1 MVIQQL
7 DRLPIYHL
15 NKTFNLAFSDY
26 VLPMHVTVKQLAE
39 NIRRDGIDFRYSV
52 GAFNGDQLVGFIL
65 QSLEEW
71 NGVKTAYNG
80 GTGVIPAFRGNKITR
95 QLYDYII
102 PQVKAA
108 GAEQCLLEVI
118 ATNQVAIKTYK
129 AVGFEQKR
137 IFTCYKA
144 NLKDIPLLPGKRVPG
159 IEIKEIS
166 LPDWNLVKTFWD
178 YVPSWQYGIPSIRRL
193 SGKISVLGAFDQDQL
208 VGYAAIIRNANRV
221 AQFAVAESH
230 RGQGIG
236 HGLFYHLAQRASGP
250 LVVINVEDS
259 CGATNKFLRALG
271 FTCFIKQLEMHK
283 PLK

>member
-1 MVIQQL
+1 MVIQKL
-7 DRLPIYHL
+7 DRLSINHL
-15 NKTFNLAFSDY
+15 NKTFNQAFSDY
-26 VLPMHVTVKQLAE
+26 VLPMHLTIKQLAE

-80 GTGVIPAFRGNKITR
+80 GTGVIPEFRGNKITR

-102 PQVKAA
+102 PQLKAA

-118 ATNQVAIKTYK
+118 ATNQVAISTYK

-137 IFTCYKA
+137 VFSCYKA
-144 NLKDIPLLPGKRVPG
+144 NLKDIPFLPGKQVAG

-166 LPDWNLVKTFWD
+166 MPDWNLVKTFWD
-178 YVPSWQYGIPSIRRL
+178 YAPSWQYGIPSIRRL
-193 SGKISVLGAFDQDQL
+193 SGKISVLGAFEQNQL
-208 VGYAAIIRNANRV
+208 VGYAAIIRNVNRV

-250 LVVINVEDS
+250 LVVINVEDA
-259 CGATNKFLRALG
+259 CGPTNKFLRAMG
-271 FTCFIKQLEMHK
+271 FTCFIKQLEMLK